1 MGVNLVLVVGMLAA
15 YDENRVVMYRFT
27 IGILIE
33 LVSVLDA
40 HKFFFSLIDKRLI
53 QVLKSIDFDH
63 TSMID
68 IQFLL
73 FKSLFPY

>member
-15 YDENRVVMYRFT
+15 YDEYRVIVNRFA

-40 HKFFFSLIDKRLI
+40 HKFFFPLIDKRLI
-53 QVLKSIDFDH
+53 QVLKSIDLDH
-63 TSMID
+63 TPVID
-68 IQFLL
+68 IQFSL
-73 FKSLFPY
+73 FESLFPY